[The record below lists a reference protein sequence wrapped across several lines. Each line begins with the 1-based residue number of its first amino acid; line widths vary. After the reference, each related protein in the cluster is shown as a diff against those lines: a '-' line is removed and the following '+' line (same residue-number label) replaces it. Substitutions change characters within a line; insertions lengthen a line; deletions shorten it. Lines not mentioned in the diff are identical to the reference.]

1 MRNKMFYSTMLAVAI
16 TLTLAIPT
24 QVSAK
29 EQQIPL
35 PTGRSQAISTL
46 DLDSEAKR
54 ISLVEADN
62 LPMSETV
69 DPEEV
74 ISVSEGADSVLE
86 RRGIQHKYGWSCG
99 NDPYTFTQ
107 TWSTNREIYLTY
119 PFYDDGWFY
128 PAATELLDF
137 PSDGQYETAVREGYV
152 NDSWATQYAYDGL
165 HAYYHTVTSDEQ
177 LNSVTVLLDENVGFQ
192 VFDMELQPVIDGE
205 SPAYSNLLLYYRQT
219 LKHNGSNKIV
229 HTLKLAAGNYLIMFW
244 DNGGKTGNY
253 HYAMFTGNPLPIE
266 KTYFAGSAF
275 NGSIQWDG
283 YSSSQTYQA
292 SGVTVSIDGGVA
304 DLLALYRVRFQD
316 TGTASFNQYIDSAEM
331 MYQSPNS
338 GSYKTIAN
346 IANLRQDMVD
356 SFPDAGSIVGTYN
369 TRVKVNWW
377 NNLANKNASY
387 FTSAILYIDYLV
399 PFGEVNISN

>member
-1 MRNKMFYSTMLAVAI
+1 MMRSKKFLLITLAVAI

-29 EQQIPL
+29 EQQMPL
-35 PTGRSQAISTL
+35 PTGRGQAISTL
-46 DLDSEAKR
+46 DLDSEAKE

-74 ISVSEGADSVLE
+74 ISVSEGADSVQE

-107 TWSTNREIYLTY
+107 TWSTNREIYSTY
-119 PFYDDGWFY
+119 PFYDDGWLY

-152 NDSWATQYAYDGL
+152 NDSWATEHSQQGL

-192 VFDMELQPVIDGE
+192 VFDMELQPVLNVE
-205 SPAYSNLLLYYRQT
+205 SPAYSNLLHYYTQT
-219 LKHNGSNKIV
+219 LMHNGSKKVV
-229 HTLKLAAGNYLIMFW
+229 HTLKLAAGNYFIMFGE
-244 DNGGKTGNY
+244 DKDKKGNY
-253 HYAMFTGNPLPIE
+253 HYAMFTGYPLPIE
-266 KTYFAGSAF
+266 ETYFAGTAF
-275 NGSIQWDG
+275 NGSIRWDG

-292 SGVTVSIDGGVA
+292 SGVTISVDSDVA
-304 DLLALYRVRFQD
+304 DLFALYKVRFQD
-316 TGTASFNQYIDSAEM
+316 TGTASFNQYIDSVEM

-338 GSYKTIAN
+338 YSYKTIAN
-346 IANLRQDMVD
+346 IAGLKHDMVD

-369 TRVKVNWW
+369 TKVKVNWW
-377 NNLANKNASY
+377 DNLANKNASY
-387 FTSAILYIDYLV
+387 LTSAILYIDYLI
-399 PFGEVNISN
+399 PYGGE